1 MFPSNR
7 PRSACTLDVHTH
19 FLNWRVSVYF
29 LLAPKGDQ
37 CGGAVQARSVV
48 LASGGTHSWTDGTST
63 DIRWNYEFLGGRSG
77 AYRVSGSTMTVTPP
91 RTVPVTAVT
100 VDMVERLLRSGKVDK
115 QLTRAL
121 SPTGGVFST
130 TFNWESTT
138 NNLGQELTV
147 RLERRRP
154 KSWRFSLRIRSADAT
169 TSCFRS
175 QSRKPVSGNVGES
188 YTPADRRRYRSS

>member
-1 MFPSNR
+1 MAEQYKPDRWSFRRAETIAGPTAPAQTSAGNTGSGWAQHRPPPHRCEQISPVKNR
-7 PRSACTLDVHTH
+7 MLEIGRRVPGVRKHDDSHAAEDSAGYG
-19 FLNWRVSVYF
+19 RYGRYGRASV
-29 LLAPKGDQ
+29 AVGE
-37 CGGAVQARSVV
+37 GG
-48 LASGGTHSWTDGTST
+48 
-63 DIRWNYEFLGGRSG
+63 E
-77 AYRVSGSTMTVTPP
+77 
-91 RTVPVTAVT
+91 
-100 VDMVERLLRSGKVDK
+100 

-154 KSWRFSLRIRSADAT
+154 KSWRVSLRIRSADAT

-175 QSRKPVSGNVGES
+175 QSRKPVSGNVGKS
-188 YTPADRRRYRSS
+188 YSRDRRRYRSS